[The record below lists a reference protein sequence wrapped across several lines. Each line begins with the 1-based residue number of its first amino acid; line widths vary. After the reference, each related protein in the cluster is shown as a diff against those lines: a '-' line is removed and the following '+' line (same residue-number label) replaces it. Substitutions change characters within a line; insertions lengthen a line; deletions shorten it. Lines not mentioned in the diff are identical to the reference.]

1 MADDNTTR
9 DDDKLR
15 VRPMSACLDAIYF
28 LTDARPD
35 LGDNREVAL

>member
-15 VRPMSACLDAIYF
+15 VRPMSACLDTIYF